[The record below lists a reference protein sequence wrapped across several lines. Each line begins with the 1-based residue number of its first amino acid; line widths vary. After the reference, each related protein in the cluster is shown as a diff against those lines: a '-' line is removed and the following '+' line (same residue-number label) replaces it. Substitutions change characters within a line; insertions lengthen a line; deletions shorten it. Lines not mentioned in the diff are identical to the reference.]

1 MSDVTRP
8 AADDDA
14 PTEPDE
20 AVARSPLEQLS
31 FFVSL
36 PERAVRS
43 GTGLVGGVLRESA
56 ALLVP
61 QSFQTSRTYTVM
73 VRQML
78 DFLVHDVGGVKN
90 SAETPTETQVDNF
103 VARKAVGNFVDLASM
118 ATLHISPVMLLA
130 VVSDVAYGSQVYLQ
144 ELARELETQGVVAD
158 ATRIHHVNDLLS
170 AVSDASAATSQV
182 FNTPPLSVE
191 ALKQAIEDTRSAL
204 AAPGGR
210 EMLPEAEVQRMWQE
224 MRDISDRE
232 GVGLLAVSTAA
243 TLRSLK
249 SIATVGRGALS
260 SVKVAG
266 SLLDRH
272 VLDHYQQSLSEIR
285 QRGVYVSLA
294 ETSEPYLA
302 AVWENFQPNKTTLT
316 QDLIS
321 GKLLTGGWR
330 AARKWLGKTDEAM
343 CDTSTDSINPET
355 LPLAA
360 PAGAAPAATTV
371 QNAPSAQNIPSTHN
385 ATETP

>member
-1 MSDVTRP
+1 MTDVTR
-8 AADDDA
+8 AVDADDA
-14 PTEPDE
+14 PTEPADS
-20 AVARSPLEQLS
+20 AARSPIQQLS
-31 FFVSL
+31 FFLSL

-43 GTGLVGGVLRESA
+43 GTGLVGGMLRESA

-61 QSFQTSRTYTVM
+61 QSFQSSRTYTVM

-90 SAETPTETQVDNF
+90 SAETPAETQVDNF

-118 ATLHISPVMLLA
+118 ATLHVSPVMLLA

-158 ATRIHHVNDLLS
+158 AKRIHHVNDLLS

-191 ALKQAIEDTRSAL
+191 ALKQAIDETRSAL

-210 EMLPEAEVQRMWQE
+210 EMLPEAEVKRMWQE

-243 TLRSLK
+243 TLRSLNQ
-249 SIATVGRGALS
+249 IATVGRGALS

-266 SLLDRH
+266 SLLDKH
-272 VLDHYQQSLSEIR
+272 VLDHYQQSLAEIR
-285 QRGVYVSLA
+285 QKGVYASLA
-294 ETSEPYLA
+294 ESSEPYLA

-316 QDLIS
+316 QDLLS
-321 GKLLTGGWR
+321 GKLVSSGWR
-330 AARKWLGKTDEAM
+330 AARKWLGKSDDAAV
-343 CDTSTDSINPET
+343 DVA
-355 LPLAA
+355 LAA
-360 PAGAAPAATTV
+360 APTV
-371 QNAPSAQNIPSTHN
+371 RSENDVSPHN
-385 ATETP
+385 TPESP